1 LAWPCPRFVAAG
13 EAAGDA
19 VAAGAG
25 DAARLAVGLADGAP
39 DGGMLADWTGAV
51 LPVPLD
57 AAGAPDL
64 ELPPVSA

>member
-1 LAWPCPRFVAAG
+1 VAVG
-13 EAAGDA
+13 
-19 VAAGAG
+19 VG
-25 DAARLAVGLADGAP
+25 DAAGLAVDLADGAL
-39 DGGMLADWTGAV
+39 DGGMLADWAGAV